1 MKNYL
6 SKKLNYL
13 DRDITNVCDEL
24 GLWASPFGIMLLDNF
39 PIKNY
44 QNYLDIGCGTGFPL
58 IEIASRIGSECKAA
72 VGIDPWAEAVKRAQ
86 GKIEVLQLDNISV
99 IEGNAEDINFPDDYF
114 DLITSNLGINNFEAP
129 SKVMNES
136 YRTLKQGGTFC
147 ATTNLTGTFDEFYN
161 LFRETLFELKLE
173 KYLLGLDNH
182 INHRGTEKSSVELF
196 ENSRFKIIRTIKS
209 EYQMRF
215 YNGSAFLNHPFII
228 IGFIDAWRN
237 MFEDIDKQIFFDVFE
252 RRLNEYA
259 NQQGELKLT
268 IPMLYIEARKE

>member
-114 DLITSNLGINNFEAP
+114 DLITSNLGINNFEVP

-237 MFEDIDKQIFFDVFE
+237 LFEDIDKQIFFDVFE

>member
-6 SKKLNYL
+6 NKELNYL
-13 DRDITNVCDEL
+13 NRDITNVCDEL
-24 GLWASPFGIMLLDNF
+24 GLWASPFGVMLLDNF

-58 IEIASRIGSECKAA
+58 IEITNRIGSECKA
-72 VGIDPWAEAVKRAQ
+72 VGIDPWGEAVKRAQ
-86 GKIEVLQLDNISV
+86 GKIDVLQLDNISV
-99 IEGNAEDINFPDDYF
+99 IEGNAENINFPDDYF
-114 DLITSNLGINNFEAP
+114 DLITSNLGINNFENP
-129 SKVMNES
+129 SKVINES
-136 YRTLKQGGTFC
+136 YRTLKHGGIFC
-147 ATTNLTGTFDEFYN
+147 ATTNLTGTFNEFYN

-209 EYQMRF
+209 EYQMRY
-215 YNGSAFLNHPFII
+215 YNGSAFLNQPFII

-237 MFEDIDKQIFFDVFE
+237 MFEDTHKQAFFDVFE

-259 NQQGELKLT
+259 NQHGELRLT

>member
-6 SKKLNYL
+6 NKKLNYL

-24 GLWASPFGIMLLDNF
+24 GLWASPFGVMLLDNF

-58 IEIASRIGSECKAA
+58 IEIANRIGSECKA
-72 VGIDPWAEAVKRAQ
+72 VGIDPWGEAVERAQ
-86 GKIEVLQLDNISV
+86 SKIKVLQLDNISV
-99 IEGNAEDINFPDDYF
+99 IEGNAENVNFPDDYF

-129 SKVMNES
+129 SKVINES
-136 YRTLKQGGTFC
+136 YRTLKQGGIFC

-161 LFRETLFELKLE
+161 LFRETLSELKLE
-173 KYLLGLDNH
+173 KYLLSLDNH

-196 ENSRFKIIRTIKS
+196 ENNRFKIIRTIKS

-237 MFEDIDKQIFFDVFE
+237 LFEDTDKQMFFDVFE

-259 NQQGELKLT
+259 NQQGELRLI